1 MESLSCGVPVAAFA
15 VGGIPEMI
23 SPGGV
28 GQSGWLAEKLDVKS
42 LIQGI
47 ASYIQMEPLERMK
60 MQEASRISAFANYG
74 AVSIAK
80 RYLEV
85 YRS

>member
-1 MESLSCGVPVAAFA
+1 
-15 VGGIPEMI
+15 MI

-47 ASYIQMEPLERMK
+47 ASYIQMEPLERKK
-60 MQEASRISAFANYG
+60 MQEASRNAAVANYG
-74 AVSIAK
+74 SLSIAQQ
-80 RYLEV
+80 YLSL
-85 YRS
+85 YSNFPSHI